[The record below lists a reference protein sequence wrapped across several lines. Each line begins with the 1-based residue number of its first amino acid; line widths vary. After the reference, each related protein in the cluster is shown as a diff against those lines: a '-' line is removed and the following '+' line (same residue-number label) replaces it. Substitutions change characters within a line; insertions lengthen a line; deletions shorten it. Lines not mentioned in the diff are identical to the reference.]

1 MCKNYQEIKAM
12 KENNRQVYLYETSEY
27 GMHLVSE
34 DIYLAILADESI
46 DSISKWYAIK
56 AIGEL
61 KEDKYIPVLIEVLK
75 KQNESVGE
83 TSLHL
88 IAARSLGKIGSAAV
102 PFVTSL
108 LNSDCSTETQIA
120 AADTLGEIG
129 SIDGIPALIE
139 IVKSKP
145 NNIAV
150 WACLS
155 LSKIGIPTVNEQ
167 IRIFDSLPDEKKLI
181 VMDSLMRIADNT
193 ALEFVAEQFLQ
204 NERFYNTFKNS
215 QIGVFANSMNAL
227 KDTNPM
233 MYRKLEE
240 KNNG

>member
-1 MCKNYQEIKAM
+1 M
-12 KENNRQVYLYETSEY
+12 KESERQIYLYETSEY
-27 GMHLVSE
+27 GMHSISE
-34 DIYLAILADESI
+34 DLYLAILADESI
-46 DSISKWYAIK
+46 DSISKWYAVK

-75 KQNESVGE
+75 NQNESVGE

-102 PFVTSL
+102 PFVIPL
-108 LNSDCSTETQIA
+108 LNGDCSIETQIA

-139 IVKSKP
+139 IVESKSS
-145 NNIAV
+145 NIAV

-155 LSKIGIPTVNEQ
+155 LSKIGIPTVKEQ

-181 VMDSLMRIADNT
+181 VLDSLMRIADNN

-204 NERFYNTFKNS
+204 NERFFSAFKKS
-215 QIGVFANSMNAL
+215 RGGVFEHFWNAL
-227 KDTNPM
+227 KDDNPM
-233 MYRKLEE
+233 MYRQLEE
-240 KNNG
+240 KYNG